1 MKNTLLTAIMVVLV
15 ATSTSALTAETKIN
29 GFASV
34 VAGIMSDPDTELFG
48 YSDKM
53 SFKPESLFA
62 LQITSDLTESVTA
75 TAQIMSR
82 GENDYSAEFEW
93 VYLSYEISDSS
104 QINIGRLR
112 IPFYRY
118 SDYLDVGYAY
128 NWNRP
133 PSSVYNLDFTS
144 YDGLSYV
151 YNSMIGEVDSSLQ
164 LIAGSHNSVIDGDPS
179 ELGNLMGVNWTLN
192 YDWLTARIAYFGANV
207 SVDLRNEGV
216 VELISIL
223 DTYGLNDVS
232 NDIKV
237 DEEYGDFLALGLSA
251 DYNNFLVDF
260 EIISSALKNTIS
272 ADQNSAYLSLGY
284 RFDDLTL
291 LATIENRNEE
301 YDSSR
306 YGQISSAYGT
316 LGATVDGL
324 LKSREIKQD
333 IVSLGARYNFH
344 PSAALKFDYTNSET
358 NKESRESVM
367 SVGVDLV
374 F

>member
-1 MKNTLLTAIMVVLV
+1 MKNTLVAAIIVVLG
-15 ATSTSALTAETKIN
+15 ATSTSALAADTKIN

-104 QINIGRLR
+104 QLNIGRLR

-118 SDYLDVGYAY
+118 SDFLDVGYAY
-128 NWNRP
+128 NWVRP
-133 PSSVYNLDFTS
+133 PSTVYNLDFTS
-144 YDGLSYV
+144 YDGVSYV
-151 YNSMIGEVDSSLQ
+151 YSSTIGDVDSTLQ

-179 ELGNLMGVNWTLN
+179 ELDSLMGVNWTLN
-192 YDWLTARIAYFGANV
+192 YDWLTARVAYFGADV
-207 SVDLRNEGV
+207 SVEVGASAP
-216 VELISIL
+216 LITALTSV
-223 DTYGLNDVS
+223 GLNNDAS
-232 NDIKV
+232 NIEIAD
-237 DEEYGDFLALGLSA
+237 DYGDFLALGLSV

-260 EIISSALKNTIS
+260 EIISVAVENSIFAE
-272 ADQNSAYLSLGY
+272 QNSAYLSLGY
-284 RFDDLTL
+284 RFDELTL
-291 LATIENRNEE
+291 LATIENRNDEH
-301 YDSSR
+301 DDSR
-306 YGQISSAYGT
+306 YGQISSAYGV
-316 LGATVDGL
+316 LGPTVDSV
-324 LKSREIKQD
+324 LKSRKIKQD

-358 NKESRESVM
+358 NKEARESSL

>member
-1 MKNTLLTAIMVVLV
+1 MKNTLVAAIIVVLG
-15 ATSTSALTAETKIN
+15 ATSTPALTAETKIN

-104 QINIGRLR
+104 QLNIGRLR

-118 SDYLDVGYAY
+118 SDFLDVGYAY

-151 YNSMIGEVDSSLQ
+151 YTSTIGEVDSSLQ

-179 ELGNLMGVNWTLN
+179 ELGNLMGINWTLN
-192 YDWLTARIAYFGANV
+192 YDWLTARIAYFGADV
-207 SVDLRNEGV
+207 SVDLRNEGL
-216 VELISIL
+216 VELIGVL
-223 DTYGLNDVS
+223 DLYGLDEVS
-232 NDIKV
+232 SDIQV
-237 DEEYGDFLALGLSA
+237 DEDYGDFLALGLSA
-251 DYNNFLVDF
+251 DYNNFIVDF
-260 EIISSALKNTIS
+260 EIISSAVENSIS

-284 RFDDLTL
+284 RFDELTL

-301 YDSSR
+301 YDDSR
-306 YGQISSAYGT
+306 YGQIPAAYGT
-316 LGATVDGL
+316 LGASVDGL

>member
-1 MKNTLLTAIMVVLV
+1 MKNTLVAAIIVVLG
-15 ATSTSALTAETKIN
+15 ATSTSALAAETKIN

-104 QINIGRLR
+104 QLNIGRLR

-118 SDYLDVGYAY
+118 SDFLDVGYAY

-133 PSSVYNLDFTS
+133 PSSVYNSSFS
-144 YDGLSYV
+144 SFDGLSYV
-151 YNSMIGEVDSSLQ
+151 YSSTIGDADSSLQ
-164 LIAGSHNSVIDGDPS
+164 LIAGSNNSIINDNPS
-179 ELGNLMGVNWTLN
+179 KLDSLIGINWTVT
-192 YDWLTARIAYFGANV
+192 YDWLTARIGYFGADVTVEIQNADLV
-207 SVDLRNEGV
+207 NLIGALNGLGLSTDADSIEVVD
-216 VELISIL
+216 
-223 DTYGLNDVS
+223 DF
-232 NDIKV
+232 
-237 DEEYGDFLALGLSA
+237 GDFLAIGLSV
-251 DYNNFLVDF
+251 DYNNFLIDF
-260 EIISSALKNTIS
+260 ELITTGTEDSIVAE
-272 ADQNSAYLSLGY
+272 QNSAYLSLGY
-284 RFDDLTL
+284 RFDELTL

-301 YDSSR
+301 YDDSR
-306 YGQISSAYGT
+306 YGQIPAAYGT
-316 LGATVDGL
+316 LGASVDGL

-358 NKESRESVM
+358 NKEARESVF

>member
-1 MKNTLLTAIMVVLV
+1 MKNTLVAAIIVVLG
-15 ATSTSALTAETKIN
+15 ATSTPALTAETKIN

-104 QINIGRLR
+104 QLNIGRLR

-118 SDYLDVGYAY
+118 SDFLDVGYAY

-151 YNSMIGEVDSSLQ
+151 YTSTIGEVDSSLQ

-179 ELGNLMGVNWTLN
+179 ELGNLMGINWTLN
-192 YDWLTARIAYFGANV
+192 YDWLTARIAYFGADV
-207 SVDLRNEGV
+207 SVDLQNEGL
-216 VELISIL
+216 VELIGIL
-223 DTYGLNDVS
+223 DLYGLDEVS
-232 NDIKV
+232 NDIKI
-237 DEEYGDFLALGLSA
+237 DEEYGDFLAIGLSA
-251 DYNNFLVDF
+251 DYNNFIVDF
-260 EIISSALKNTIS
+260 EIISSAVENSIS

-284 RFDDLTL
+284 RFDELTL

-301 YDSSR
+301 YDDSR
-306 YGQISSAYGT
+306 YGQIPAAYGT
-316 LGATVDGL
+316 LGASVDGL

>member
-1 MKNTLLTAIMVVLV
+1 MKNTLVAAIIVVLG
-15 ATSTSALTAETKIN
+15 ATSTPALTAETKIN

-104 QINIGRLR
+104 QLNIGRLR

-118 SDYLDVGYAY
+118 SDFLDVGYAY

-151 YNSMIGEVDSSLQ
+151 YTSTIGEVDSSLQ

-179 ELGNLMGVNWTLN
+179 ELGNLMGINWTLN
-192 YDWLTARIAYFGANV
+192 YDWLTARIAYFGADV
-207 SVDLRNEGV
+207 SVDLRNEGL
-216 VELISIL
+216 VELIGVL
-223 DTYGLNDVS
+223 DLYGLDEVS
-232 NDIKV
+232 NDIKI
-237 DEEYGDFLALGLSA
+237 DEEYGDFLAIGLSA
-251 DYNNFLVDF
+251 DYNNFIVDF
-260 EIISSALKNTIS
+260 EIISSAVENSIS

-284 RFDDLTL
+284 RFDELTL

-301 YDSSR
+301 YDDSR
-306 YGQISSAYGT
+306 YGQIPAAYGT
-316 LGATVDGL
+316 LGASVDGL

>member
-1 MKNTLLTAIMVVLV
+1 MKNILAATIIVALG
-15 ATSTSALTAETKIN
+15 ATSTSAFAADTKIN

-62 LQITSDLTESVTA
+62 LQITSDLTENVSA

-82 GENDYSAEFEW
+82 GENDYTAEFEW

-104 QINIGRLR
+104 QLNIGRLR

-118 SDYLDVGYAY
+118 SDFLDVGYAY

-151 YNSMIGEVDSSLQ
+151 YNSTIGEVDSSLQ

-192 YDWLTARIAYFGANV
+192 YDWLTARIAYFGADV

-223 DTYGLNDVS
+223 DTYGLSEVS
-232 NDIKV
+232 NDLQV
-237 DEEYGDFLALGLSA
+237 DEEYGDFLALGFSV

-260 EIISSALKNTIS
+260 EIISSAVKNTIS
-272 ADQNSAYLSLGY
+272 ADQDSAYLSLGY
-284 RFDDLTL
+284 RFDELTL

-316 LGATVDGL
+316 LGPTVDGL
-324 LKSREIKQD
+324 LKSREIKQN